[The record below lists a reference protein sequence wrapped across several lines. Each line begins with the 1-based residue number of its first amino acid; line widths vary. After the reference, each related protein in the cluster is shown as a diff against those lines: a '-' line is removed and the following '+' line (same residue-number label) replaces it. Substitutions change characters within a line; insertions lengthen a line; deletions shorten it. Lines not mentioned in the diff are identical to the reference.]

1 MKTNVEILDELLAE
15 QPFTGVIGEIDSA
28 SLFRRRLNGDP
39 RFPAYY
45 GDLFNKYIGYD
56 VMPHE
61 VMQGFRTLSDE
72 DIEKIAGFML
82 RSKWMKENFPDLK
95 IEPIAPIVYNLDR

>member
-1 MKTNVEILDELLAE
+1 MDKLRGKTPFNGVMSDIYSVDLL
-15 QPFTGVIGEIDSA
+15 
-28 SLFRRRLNGDP
+28 RRKLNGDP

-56 VMPHE
+56 VMPYD
-61 VMQGFRTLSDE
+61 VMHGYRTLSSE
-72 DIEKIAGFML
+72 DMEKIAGFML

-95 IEPIAPIVYNLDR
+95 IEPVSPIVYNFDI